1 MCVCTTISLQQT
13 YRFFVKFIRQP
24 FLWVTN
30 RISAVQ
36 SAHPRSRRALQ
47 NSIASVLVKIGNVSL
62 SFILVRITL
71 ELLNEEKYG
80 IWTAISSLVTFA
92 SFFDIGLGNGLR
104 NRLSEAAAKG
114 DKTTGKA
121 YISTAY
127 LLFTVI
133 QFGFL
138 ALAAGMIY
146 LVHWKSVLNFR
157 LSDNYVSLLVLITLA
172 GFCMKL
178 ILDAVSSVLMALQQ
192 TALSNLIYLVVNIG
206 LVLGIWALTLG
217 GYPNLLS
224 VAIVTAVV
232 PVVIIFGFS
241 LYYYRTALRDYAPS
255 LEAIDF
261 STRPKLMNLGLK
273 FFIIQIAGV
282 VIFSTDNVI
291 ISKLFGPKAVTE
303 YSVVFRYY
311 NAVSS
316 LFTVIISP
324 FWSAFTEAYA
334 KNDMAWVQSAYRRMQ
349 RSWFLIFG
357 TVLLMFLVSG
367 YVYEIWLGDSFK
379 TTWSLN
385 ALMAIFV
392 LIACWNNI
400 TVTVLNGFGKVKLQL
415 FTAVAGAIINIP
427 LCVYFGRN
435 LGHGSKGIIMAS
447 SISLLFGTVL
457 GTIQA
462 DKLISRTAKG
472 LWAK

>member
-1 MCVCTTISLQQT
+1 M
-13 YRFFVKFIRQP
+13 KFIRQP
-24 FLWVTN
+24 FLWVTD

-62 SFILVRITL
+62 SFVLVRLTL
-71 ELLNEEKYG
+71 ELLKEEKYG

-104 NRLSEAAAKG
+104 NRLSEAVAKG
-114 DKTTGKA
+114 DPTTGRA
-121 YISTAY
+121 YVSTAY

-138 ALAAGMIY
+138 ALAASFVYFVDWRY
-146 LVHWKSVLNFR
+146 LLNVR
-157 LSDNYVSLLVLITLA
+157 LSNSYMSLLILITLS
-172 GFCMKL
+172 GFCIKL
-178 ILDAVSSVLMALQQ
+178 MLDAVSSVLMALQK
-192 TALSNLIYLVVNIG
+192 TALSNLIYLVVNAG
-206 LVLGIWALTLG
+206 LVLGIWALALG
-217 GYPNLLS
+217 GYHNLLS
-224 VAIVTAVV
+224 VSIITAIV
-232 PVVIIFGFS
+232 PVVVILGFS
-241 LYYYRTALRDYAPS
+241 IYYYRTQLRDYAPS
-255 LEAIDF
+255 FKYIDF
-261 STRPKLMNLGLK
+261 STRPMLMNLGLK

-291 ISKLFGPKAVTE
+291 ISKLFGPAIVTE

-316 LFTVIISP
+316 LFMVIISP

-334 KNDMAWVQSAYRRMQ
+334 KNDMAWVQSAYKRMQ
-349 RSWFLIFG
+349 RSWLLIFG
-357 TVLLMFLVSG
+357 AVVILYLLSG
-367 YVYEIWLGDSFK
+367 YVYKLWLGDSFK
-379 TTWSLN
+379 TSWSLN
-385 ALMAIFV
+385 AMMAVFV

-415 FTAVAGAIINIP
+415 FTAVAGAIINLP

-435 LGHGSKGIIMAS
+435 MGFGSKGIIMAS

-462 DKLISRTAKG
+462 DKLISRKATG
-472 LWAK
+472 IWAK

>member
-1 MCVCTTISLQQT
+1 MNFLRQSL
-13 YRFFVKFIRQP
+13 F
-24 FLWVTN
+24 WVTN
-30 RISAVQ
+30 RISAIQ

-71 ELLNEEKYG
+71 ELLKEEKYG

-104 NRLSEAAAKG
+104 NRLSEAVAND
-114 DKTTGKA
+114 DKTIGRA
-121 YISTAY
+121 YVSTAY
-127 LLFTVI
+127 FLFTVI

-138 ALAAGMIY
+138 ALAAGLIY
-146 LVHWKSVLNFR
+146 LVHWKSILNFR
-157 LSDNYVSLLVLITLA
+157 LSDGYVSLLVLITLA

-192 TALSNLIYLVVNIG
+192 TALSNLIYLVVNVG
-206 LVLGIWALTLG
+206 LVLGIWTLTLG
-217 GYPNLLS
+217 EYHNLLS
-224 VAIVTAVV
+224 VAIVTAIV
-232 PVVIIFGFS
+232 PVAVILGFS
-241 LYYYRTALRDYAPS
+241 LYYYRTQLRDYAPS
-255 LEAIDF
+255 FKAIDF

-316 LFTVIISP
+316 LFIVIISP

-334 KNDMAWVQSAYRRMQ
+334 KNDMVWVQAAYRRMQ

-357 TVLLMFLVSG
+357 TVLIMFLVSG
-367 YVYEIWLGDSFK
+367 YVYRIWLGDSFK

-385 ALMAIFV
+385 ALMAVFV

-415 FTAVAGAIINIP
+415 FTAVAGAIINLP
-427 LCVYFGRN
+427 LCVYLGRD

-462 DKLISRTAKG
+462 AKLVSRTAKG

>member
-1 MCVCTTISLQQT
+1 MKL
-13 YRFFVKFIRQP
+13 IRQS

-36 SAHPRSRRALQ
+36 SADPRSRRAFQ
-47 NSIASVLVKIGNVSL
+47 NSIASVLVKVGNVSL

-71 ELLNEEKYG
+71 ELLKEEKYG

-104 NRLSEAAAKG
+104 NRLSEAVAKG
-114 DKTTGKA
+114 DNTTGRA
-121 YISTAY
+121 YVSTAY

-138 ALAAGMIY
+138 AIAAI
-146 LVHWKSVLNFR
+146 LVYTVNWKFLLNFR
-157 LSDNYVSLLVLITLA
+157 LSDSYVSLLVLITLA

-178 ILDAVSSVLMALQQ
+178 ILDAASSVLLALQK
-192 TALSNLIYLVVNIG
+192 TALSNLIYLIVNLG
-206 LVLGIWALTLG
+206 LVLSIWALALG
-217 GYPNLLS
+217 GYHNLLS
-224 VAIVTAVV
+224 VSIVTAIV
-232 PVVIIFGFS
+232 PVAIILGFS
-241 LYYYRTALRDYAPS
+241 IYYYRTQLRDYAPS
-255 LEAIDF
+255 FKYIDF

-273 FFIIQIAGV
+273 FFIIQVAGV
-282 VIFSTDNVI
+282 VIFSTDNVV

-311 NAVSS
+311 NAVNS
-316 LFTVIISP
+316 LFIVIISP

-334 KNDMAWVQSAYRRMQ
+334 KNDLAWVQSAYRRMQ

-357 TVLLMFLVSG
+357 AVLVMFLMSG
-367 YVYEIWLGDSFK
+367 YVYRIWLGESFR

-385 ALMAIFV
+385 AMMAIFV

-462 DKLISRTAKG
+462 DKLIRAKATG

>member
-1 MCVCTTISLQQT
+1 M
-13 YRFFVKFIRQP
+13 K
-24 FLWVTN
+24 
-30 RISAVQ
+30 
-36 SAHPRSRRALQ
+36 

-62 SFILVRITL
+62 SFVLVRITL
-71 ELLNEEKYG
+71 ELLKEEKYG

-104 NRLSEAAAKG
+104 NRLSEAVAKG
-114 DKTTGKA
+114 DKATGRA
-121 YISTAY
+121 YVSTAY
-127 LLFTVI
+127 LLFACI
-133 QFGFL
+133 QAGFL
-138 ALAAGMIY
+138 ALAAV
-146 LVHWKSVLNFR
+146 LVYTVNWNYILNVR
-157 LSDNYVSLLVLITLA
+157 LSNSYVSLLVLVTLS
-172 GFCMKL
+172 GFCIKIL
-178 ILDAVSSVLMALQQ
+178 LDAVSSVLLALQK
-192 TALSNLIYLVVNIG
+192 TALSNLIYFIVNLG
-206 LVLGIWALTLG
+206 LVLGIGTLALG
-217 GYPNLLS
+217 GYNNLLS
-224 VAIVTAVV
+224 VSIMTAIV
-232 PVVIIFGFS
+232 PVAIILGFS
-241 LYYYRTALRDYAPS
+241 LYYYRTQLRDYAPS
-255 LEAIDF
+255 FKAVDF
-261 STRPKLMNLGLK
+261 STRQKLMNLGLK

-334 KNDMAWVQSAYRRMQ
+334 KNDLAWVQSAYRRMK
-349 RSWFLIFG
+349 RSWLLILG
-357 TVLLMFLVSG
+357 TVVIMFMLSG
-367 YVYEIWLGDSFK
+367 YVYRLWLGDSFK

-415 FTAVAGAIINIP
+415 YTAVAGAIINLP
-427 LCVYFGRN
+427 LCVYFGRY
-435 LGHGSKGIIMAS
+435 LGHGSKGIIIAS
-447 SISLLFGTVL
+447 SISLLFGTVF

-462 DKLISRTAKG
+462 DKLVSRRATG
-472 LWAK
+472 IWAK